1 MSNAVWDLVHDIQTL
16 PEFDSLKQEILA
28 ISDHNIALGV
38 ALLPI
43 KEERKEIFTDHIT
56 KTVEVFEDKV
66 LFQKTR

>member
-28 ISDHNIALGV
+28 ISDHNIALGL

-43 KEERKEIFTDHIT
+43 KEERKEIFTDHIM
-56 KTVEVFEDKV
+56 KTVENG